1 MIAAKGQGL
10 YGLCPFFARIFG
22 KIVIFCTATNNFV
35 ENDKKSFGKRD
46 RSRKNRERYR
56 NRYRISETE
65 QGGGTGEE
73 KALHRHRKVCSEH
86 PGMPKPMDSFP
97 VLSYYKK

>member
-1 MIAAKGQGL
+1 MAENVIKKRSFNIIRGGGVKRKIAI
-10 YGLCPFFARIFG
+10 LCR
-22 KIVIFCTATNNFV
+22 VTNNFV
-35 ENDKKSFGKRD
+35 KNNKKIFRKRD

-73 KALHRHRKVCSEH
+73 KALHRHRKVCE
-86 PGMPKPMDSFP
+86 
-97 VLSYYKK
+97 